1 MKYLEVHFSIQTAPE
16 CWQDAADLLA
26 DMAADAG
33 FETFE
38 SESQL
43 LKGYVQETLF
53 DQTVLDGII
62 CDFPMEEVVIT
73 YQVQQAEYKNWNEQ
87 WEQEGFDPIVI
98 DNRCVIHDG
107 RHLPAVLPEQAAVVE
122 IDAHLAFGT
131 GNHETTRMMVDQLLQ
146 LDLHGKRVL
155 DCGCGTGILALMAIR
170 LGASEAVAYDIDE
183 WSSDN
188 ALHNAVINGLDSK
201 MKVMLGDASL
211 LLPLADLPDAEKFD
225 VVMANINRNILLN
238 DMEAFVGVMK
248 PDATLLMSGFI
259 DSDVDLLNGKARM
272 LGLKAGRKCV
282 DNHWTS
288 LAFHKDAEQ

>member
-62 CDFPMEEVVIT
+62 CDFPMEEAVIT

-107 RHLPAVLPEQAAVVE
+107 RHLTAVLPEQAAVVE

-131 GNHETTRMMVDQLLQ
+131 GNHETTRMIVDQLLQ

-155 DCGCGTGILALMAIR
+155 DCGCGTGILALMALC

-201 MKVMLGDASL
+201 MKVMLGDAFL

>member
-62 CDFPMEEVVIT
+62 CNFPMEEAVIT

-107 RHLPAVLPEQAAVVE
+107 RHLTAVLPEQAAVVE

-155 DCGCGTGILALMAIR
+155 DCGCGTGILALMALR

>member
-62 CDFPMEEVVIT
+62 CDFPMEEAVIT

-107 RHLPAVLPEQAAVVE
+107 RHLTAVLPEQAAVVE

-155 DCGCGTGILALMAIR
+155 DCGCGTGILALMALR

>member
-107 RHLPAVLPEQAAVVE
+107 RHLPAVQPEQAAVVE

-155 DCGCGTGILALMAIR
+155 DCGCGTGILALMALR

-259 DSDVDLLNGKARM
+259 DSDVDLLNGKARR